1 MPTTDSVPV
10 RRSGPDT
17 DSAAGRQSRW
27 RGPGWGRVSLAACS
41 ALSVIALVAACDT
54 ASSGTGNP
62 PTEPSGASA
71 LVNPNAVDA
80 MPLPDGAVDK
90 AVGQLDGLAESLMSS
105 TGLPG
110 LAVAVV
116 SGGETKYA
124 KGFGVKDLTT
134 GQKVDPNT
142 VFQLA
147 SVSKSVGSTVVGAA
161 VTDKTVAWD
170 MPIVEGL
177 PWFALAE
184 PYVTRTV
191 TVGDMYSHRSGLPDH
206 AGDKLEDMGY
216 SQTEILQRLRFMPL
230 DPFRI
235 SYAYTNFGVT
245 TGGEAVAAK
254 AGKDWPTLSQD
265 LIYGP
270 LGMTSTSS
278 RYADFEKRADRAV
291 GHIKIDGKWAKTD
304 IPRDPD
310 AQSPAGGVSST
321 VNDMAVW
328 LKMVLAQGKHN
339 GAEIVAPDALLP
351 AVSPQIVSNPPASP
365 DDRAGFYGHG
375 FNVGVTTDARTQFSH
390 AGAFASGAGT
400 SFSILP
406 SADTAIVVLS
416 NAAPIGAVDALAAE
430 FMDLVQFGEIRS
442 DWRALYAKAYA
453 PLSVPSGDLV
463 GKQAPANPAPAQP
476 LPTFVGTYA
485 NAVYGPAEVVERD
498 GKLFLEMGPGGVRKH
513 ELAHW
518 DRNIF
523 TFTLHD
529 ENAELGSIS
538 QVTFDGP
545 KMTIEYYDDEESDG
559 VFLRS

>member
-1 MPTTDSVPV
+1 MPTFDSVPV
-10 RRSGPDT
+10 RRSAGST
-17 DSAAGRQSRW
+17 AGRRP
-27 RGPGWGRVSLAACS
+27 RHHGPRWGRVSLAACS
-41 ALSVIALVAACDT
+41 ALSVVALVAACDT

-80 MPLPDGAVDK
+80 VPLPEGSVDK
-90 AVGQLDGLAESLMSS
+90 AVGQLDGLVGSLMSS

-110 LAVAVV
+110 MAVAVV

-177 PWFALAE
+177 PWFALSD

-191 TVGDMYSHRSGLPDH
+191 TVADMYSHRSGLPDH

-216 SQTEILQRLRFMPL
+216 SRTEILQRLRFMPL

-310 AQSPAGGVSST
+310 AQTPAGGVSST
-321 VNDMAVW
+321 VNDMATW
-328 LKMVLAQGKHN
+328 LKMVLAQGKHE

-351 AVSPQIVSNPPASP
+351 ATSPQIVSNSPANP
-365 DDRAGFYGHG
+365 NARAGFYGYG

-400 SFSILP
+400 AFSILP

-442 DWRALYAKAYA
+442 DWRELYGKAYA
-453 PLSVPSGDLV
+453 EMSQPDGELV
-463 GKQAPANPAPAQP
+463 GKQAPANAAPPQP

-485 NAVYGPAEVVERD
+485 NTVYGPAEIVERD
-498 GKLFLEMGPGGVRKH
+498 GKLVLEMGPGGVRKH
-513 ELAHW
+513 ELTHW
-518 DRNIF
+518 DANTF
-523 TFTLHD
+523 TFPLHN
-529 ENAELGSIS
+529 ENAQIGTVSK
-538 QVTFDGP
+538 VTFDGP